1 MTATFG
7 NSSLWTCETRSSER
21 AAGVPIPRWNFN
33 PGYRLQRERFVDITS
48 AAVSKR
54 NFPLRRIASAKSGHI
69 RNSIPRHSLFFF
81 YLGACGVELLGRG
94 RSHQAV
100 TRLQI
105 VRKRKSC
112 ANREQTV
119 SRDVK
124 QRQKVPRKAAA
135 QQTKPR

>member
-33 PGYRLQRERFVDITS
+33 PGYHLLRERFVDTTS
-48 AAVSKR
+48 AEVSKR
-54 NFPLRRIASAKSGHI
+54 NFRCDELHRQNLVTFETPFRDI
-69 RNSIPRHSLFFF
+69 RCSFSTWALAAWNSWAA
-81 YLGACGVELLGRG
+81 GA
-94 RSHQAV
+94 HQAV